1 MELGNL
7 VDAILQEGR
16 SRGDWRRLVGIV
28 LTLLFVFF
36 SSVKRSRS
44 RTLVRED
51 RAAQKASRAYAPI
64 EARGFPVWAWW
75 GFLLA
80 TAFLY
85 VTLLPYFPS
94 VMERV
99 VMAGVALASLALLRV
114 LAGRA
119 DSGRSASAD
128 LLQEERQSVN
138 KEEEE
143 PWTPTT
149 RGST

>member
-44 RTLVRED
+44 KTLARED
-51 RAAQKASRAYAPI
+51 LAAQKAQRAYAPI

-80 TAFLY
+80 AAFLY
-85 VTLLPYFPS
+85 VTLLPHFPS
-94 VMERV
+94 LMERI
-99 VMAGVALASLALLRV
+99 VMAGVALISLALLRV
-114 LAGRA
+114 LGGRA
-119 DSGRSASAD
+119 DSAHSPAED
-128 LLQEERQSVN
+128 LSREEKQSVTKKEERS
-138 KEEEE
+138 
-143 PWTPTT
+143 
-149 RGST
+149 

>member
-44 RTLVRED
+44 KTLARED
-51 RAAQKASRAYAPI
+51 RAAQKAQRAYAPI
-64 EARGFPVWAWW
+64 EASGFPLWAWW

-85 VTLLPYFPS
+85 VTLLPHFPS

-99 VMAGVALASLALLRV
+99 VMAGVALALLGLLRV
-114 LAGRA
+114 LGGRA
-119 DSGRSASAD
+119 DNGHSPAAD
-128 LLQEERQSVN
+128 LLQQEKQSVTR
-138 KEEEE
+138 EEGE

>member
-1 MELGNL
+1 MEFGNL

-16 SRGDWRRLVGIV
+16 SRGDWQRLVGIV

-44 RTLVRED
+44 KTLARED
-51 RAAQKASRAYAPI
+51 RAAQKAQRAYPPI

-85 VTLLPYFPS
+85 VTLLPHFPS
-94 VMERV
+94 LMERV
-99 VMAGVALASLALLRV
+99 VMAGVALISLALLRV
-114 LAGRA
+114 LGGRA
-119 DSGRSASAD
+119 DSGHSPAED
-128 LLQEERQSVN
+128 LSREEKQSVTKKEERS
-138 KEEEE
+138 
-143 PWTPTT
+143 
-149 RGST
+149 

>member
-7 VDAILQEGR
+7 LDAVLQEGR

-44 RTLVRED
+44 RTLARED
-51 RAAQKASRAYAPI
+51 RAAQKAQRAYAAI
-64 EARGFPVWAWW
+64 EASGFPIWAWW
-75 GFLLA
+75 GLLLA

-85 VTLLPYFPS
+85 VTLLPHFPS

-99 VMAGVALASLALLRV
+99 VMAGVALALLVLLRA
-114 LAGRA
+114 LGGRA
-119 DSGRSASAD
+119 DSGHSPAVDPSR
-128 LLQEERQSVN
+128 QEKQSVT
-138 KEEEE
+138 KEEE

>member
-44 RTLVRED
+44 KTLARED
-51 RAAQKASRAYAPI
+51 RAAQKAQRAYAPI
-64 EARGFPVWAWW
+64 EARGFPLWAWW

-85 VTLLPYFPS
+85 VTLLPHFPS

-99 VMAGVALASLALLRV
+99 VMAGVALASLVLLRV
-114 LAGRA
+114 LGGRA
-119 DSGRSASAD
+119 DDGYSPAAD
-128 LLQEERQSVN
+128 LSLQEKQSVTKD
-138 KEEEE
+138 KEER
-143 PWTPTT
+143 P
-149 RGST
+149 

>member
-7 VDAILQEGR
+7 VDVVRQEGR
-16 SRGDWRRLVGIV
+16 SRGDWRRLAGIV
-28 LTLLFVFF
+28 LTLLIVFL

-44 RTLVRED
+44 KTLVRED
-51 RAAQKASRAYAPI
+51 RAAQKAQRAYAPI

-85 VTLLPYFPS
+85 VALLPHFPS

-99 VMAGVALASLALLRV
+99 VMAGVALALLALLRV
-114 LAGRA
+114 LGGRA
-119 DSGRSASAD
+119 DSGHSPAAD
-128 LLQEERQSVN
+128 LSQEEKQSVT
-138 KEEEE
+138 KEGKK
-143 PWTPTT
+143 PWTSTT

>member
-28 LTLLFVFF
+28 LTLLFVFL

-44 RTLVRED
+44 KTLARED
-51 RAAQKASRAYAPI
+51 RAAQKTQRAYEPI
-64 EARGFPVWAWW
+64 EARGFPLWAWW

-85 VTLLPYFPS
+85 VTLLPHFPS

-99 VMAGVALASLALLRV
+99 VMAGVALASLVLLRV
-114 LAGRA
+114 LAGGA
-119 DSGRSASAD
+119 DSGHSPAAD
-128 LLQEERQSVN
+128 LSRE
-138 KEEEE
+138 KE
-143 PWTPTT
+143 PPDPG
-149 RGST
+149 RVPRS

>member
-7 VDAILQEGR
+7 LDAVLQEGR
-16 SRGDWRRLVGIV
+16 SRGDWQRLVGIV

-36 SSVKRSRS
+36 SSMKRSRS
-44 RTLVRED
+44 RTLARED
-51 RAAQKASRAYAPI
+51 LAAQKAQRAYAPI
-64 EARGFPVWAWW
+64 EPRGFPVWAWW

-85 VTLLPYFPS
+85 VTLLPYFSS
-94 VMERV
+94 VLERV
-99 VMAGVALASLALLRV
+99 VMAGVALASLALLRA

-119 DSGRSASAD
+119 DGGHSPAAD
-128 LLQEERQSVN
+128 LSREQKQSVN
-138 KEEEE
+138 KEEE
-143 PWTPTT
+143 PWTPTM

>member
-7 VDAILQEGR
+7 LDAVLQEGR

-44 RTLVRED
+44 RTLARED
-51 RAAQKASRAYAPI
+51 RAAQVAQRAYAPI

-80 TAFLY
+80 MAFLY
-85 VTLLPYFPS
+85 VTLWPHFPS

-99 VMAGVALASLALLRV
+99 VMAGVALALLVLLRV
-114 LAGRA
+114 LGGRG
-119 DSGRSASAD
+119 DSGHSPAAD
-128 LLQEERQSVN
+128 LSREQKQSVT
-138 KEEEE
+138 KEEE